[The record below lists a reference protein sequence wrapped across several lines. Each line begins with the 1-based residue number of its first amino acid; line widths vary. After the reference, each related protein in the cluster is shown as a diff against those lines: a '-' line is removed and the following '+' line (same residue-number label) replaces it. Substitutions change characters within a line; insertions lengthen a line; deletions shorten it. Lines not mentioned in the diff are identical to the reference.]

1 MTGEETFEFAA
12 AIAGVSIGLAAALAL
27 AILAIVGVW
36 RLFHAAAEAQQ
47 SAVKASTAVEEMA
60 RRLTLPA
67 THSPGTSVL
76 ESPAG
81 QGSDVQFQIESLV
94 VQQRHLQEMARGL
107 LDTAA
112 VDTGGVSTEL
122 VDLEATVNRL
132 DTTVGQM
139 ATSLANLIRL
149 LQDQARRSQS

>member
-36 RLFHAAAEAQQ
+36 RLFHSATEVQQ
-47 SAVKASTAVEEMA
+47 PAVKASMTVEELA
-60 RRLTLPA
+60 RRLTLLAASAPA
-67 THSPGTSVL
+67 A
-76 ESPAG
+76 PAG
-81 QGSDVQFQIESLV
+81 RGNDVQLQMESLV
-94 VQQRHLQEMARGL
+94 DQQRQLQEMARGL
-107 LDTAA
+107 LDTAGSN
-112 VDTGGVSTEL
+112 TGGVSTEL
-122 VDLEATVNRL
+122 VDLETTVTRL

-149 LQDQARRSQS
+149 LEDQARRSEG

>member
-27 AILAIVGVW
+27 AVLAIVGVW
-36 RLFHAAAEAQQ
+36 RLFHSAAEAQQ
-47 SAVKASTAVEEMA
+47 AAVKASMAVEEMA

-67 THSPGTSVL
+67 ASAPTVAAPA
-76 ESPAG
+76 SPAS
-81 QGSDVQFQIESLV
+81 QSSEVQLQMESLIA
-94 VQQRHLQEMARGL
+94 QQRQLQEMARGL
-107 LDTAA
+107 LDTAG

-122 VDLEATVNRL
+122 VDLETTVTRL

-139 ATSLANLIRL
+139 AASLANLIRL
-149 LQDQARRSQS
+149 LEDQARRSKA